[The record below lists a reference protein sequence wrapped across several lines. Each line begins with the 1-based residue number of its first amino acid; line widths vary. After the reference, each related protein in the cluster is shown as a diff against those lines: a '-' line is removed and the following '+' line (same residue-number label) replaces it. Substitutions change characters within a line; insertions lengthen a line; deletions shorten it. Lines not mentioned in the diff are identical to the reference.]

1 MSKSSPPNNRNKRDG
16 IGTLNEFSLHAE
28 IIQHLAQKDDQLEA
42 KLEGYFIDI
51 LRGNQIIEVQT
62 THLAKLRP
70 KIRKL
75 RTTHDFEIIYPIQ
88 AKKTIIKKAAG
99 GEIVSKRLSPKKGK
113 VEHLFDEMVHA
124 PSLIEHNKVSLTVL
138 LIEAEE
144 IWQDDGKGSWRR
156 KFWSISE
163 RHLSRIIE
171 SVHFSNNE
179 DFLRLLPKSLP
190 SPFTN
195 KQLAEQLRIRGRLA
209 GKITYTLR
217 KMGILQIIGKKGNAH
232 LFSTV

>member
-1 MSKSSPPNNRNKRDG
+1 MSKSSPQDNRNTRNG

-42 KLEGYFIDI
+42 KLEGYYIDI

-62 THLAKLRP
+62 THLAKLKP
-70 KIRKL
+70 KIKKL
-75 RTTHDFEIIYPIQ
+75 RNTHDFEIIYPIQ
-88 AKKTIIKKAAG
+88 SKKTIIKIAAD
-99 GEIVSKRLSPKKGK
+99 GEIVSKRVSPKKGK
-113 VEHLFDEMVHA
+113 IEHLFDEMVHA
-124 PSLIEHNKVSLTVL
+124 PSLIDHTKVSLTVL

-144 IWQDDGKGSWRR
+144 IWRDDGKGSWRR

-163 RHLSRIIE
+163 RHLSKIVE
-171 SVHFSNNE
+171 SVHFSNNQ
-179 DFLRLLPKSLP
+179 DFLQLLPKSLP

-217 KMGILQIIGKKGNAH
+217 KMGILQIVDKKGNAY
-232 LFSTV
+232 LFSTM